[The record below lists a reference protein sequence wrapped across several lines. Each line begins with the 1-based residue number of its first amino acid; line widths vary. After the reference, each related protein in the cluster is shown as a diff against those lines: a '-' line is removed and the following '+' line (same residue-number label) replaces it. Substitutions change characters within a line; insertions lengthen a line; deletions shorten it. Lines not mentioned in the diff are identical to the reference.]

1 MLYSNSKQNLLD
13 HHISKVLTIYK
24 KVLRELLFIEIK
36 IYELDK
42 KSDYVKQVISNENNN
57 YYYDEDNIEF
67 KYVVLCLNNNK
78 KLLKLT
84 KDNSDNTNLISNFFK
99 NSLKLRNRL
108 WHPEFD
114 KINEVEIYCKIVKLM
129 LCIFNFIE
137 NSYKDYKIIKK
148 EYYQF
153 LQLFLNE
160 FDIDDYEKDNF
171 NIIKKEIKYSNLLNE
186 ISKYDFSNL
195 SYEDDDDYSE
205 SEKNN

>member
-99 NSLKLRNRL
+99 NSLRLRNRL

-137 NSYKDYKIIKK
+137 SSYKDYKIIKK

-160 FDIDDYEKDNF
+160 FDIVNYEKDNF

-186 ISKYDFSNL
+186 ISKYDFSQF

-205 SEKNN
+205 LEKK